1 MMNVISAGVLVL
13 GVTFFVL
20 SSYHFVRLQ
29 SFIRKEKIKMAKN
42 IAPFLLLSPGT
53 YTNEGQTHYSKFLKF
68 LLCAAL
74 AAGLVLIFS
83 SL

>member
-1 MMNVISAGVLVL
+1 MNVISAGVLVL
-13 GVTFFVL
+13 GLIFFLL

-29 SFIRKEKIKMAKN
+29 SFIRKEKSTIVKN
-42 IAPFLLLSPGT
+42 MVPFLLLSSST

-68 LLCAAL
+68 LSCAAL
-74 AAGLVLIFS
+74 ATGLVLIFS